1 MYVGTPTK
9 PVITVLPGQHMELTD
24 NNSTLLMKCL
34 SYNINFNFKW
44 EKKHNKLPARAQG
57 VNSQQLTIVKL
68 NPKDSG
74 EYRCIVRNSTGKL
87 ASDYLLV
94 TIKGL

>member
-1 MYVGTPTK
+1 M
-9 PVITVLPGQHMELTD
+9 LPGQYMELTD

-34 SYNINFNFKW
+34 SHNINFNFKW
-44 EKKHNKLPARAQG
+44 EKKRSKLPARAQG
-57 VNSQQLTIVKL
+57 VSSQQLTIIKL

-74 EYRCIVRNSTGKL
+74 EYRCIVSNSTGML

-94 TIKGL
+94 SIKGL